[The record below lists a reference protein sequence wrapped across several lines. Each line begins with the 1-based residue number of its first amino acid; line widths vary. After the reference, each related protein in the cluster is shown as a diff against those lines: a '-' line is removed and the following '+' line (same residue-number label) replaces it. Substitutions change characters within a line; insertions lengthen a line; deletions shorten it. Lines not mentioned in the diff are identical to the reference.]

1 MPDGPRHRMTED
13 LEFVYVADTMCSW
26 CWGFH
31 PVLDAIDGR
40 YEIPIRVV
48 VGGLR
53 PGPSAEVLDARF
65 RAMLASHWHHVAAA
79 SGQPFDEAPL
89 GWEGWRYDTELP
101 AIAVVT
107 MRELE
112 PKVALDFFGR
122 LQRAFYAEATDI
134 TDPDAYPA
142 LLESFPVDPG
152 RFMDLLGSEEM
163 KKRAWQDFAFAR
175 RLGITGFPT
184 LLLREGDTHH
194 VVTHGWQPFERLEPA
209 LTAWLESRFGEAAE
223 GLFCPIDEPC

>member
-1 MPDGPRHRMTED
+1 MTED
-13 LEFVYVADTMCSW
+13 LEFVYVADAMCSW
-26 CWGFH
+26 CWGFA
-31 PVLDAIDGR
+31 PVLDAIAAR

-48 VGGLR
+48 AGGLR
-53 PGPSAEVLDARF
+53 PGPSSEVLDARF
-65 RAMLASHWHHVAAA
+65 RATLASHWHHVAEA

-89 GWEGWRYDTELP
+89 SWEGWRYDTELP
-101 AIAVVT
+101 SIAVVT

-112 PKVALDFFGR
+112 PKASLEFFAG

-134 TDPDAYPA
+134 TDPEAYPA
-142 LLESFPVDPG
+142 LLEGFPVDAG
-152 RFMDLLGSEEM
+152 RFIELLGSEEM

-184 LLLREGDTHH
+184 LLLREDDTHH

-209 LTAWLESRFGEAAE
+209 LTAWLGSRFGEAAQ
-223 GLFCPIDEPC
+223 GLLCPIDEPC

>member
-1 MPDGPRHRMTED
+1 MPDRVGSRVTPE
-13 LEFVYVADTMCSW
+13 LEFVYVADPMCSW
-26 CWGFH
+26 CWGFA
-31 PVLDAIDGR
+31 PVVGAVGDR
-40 YEIPIRVV
+40 YEIPLQVV

-53 PGPSAEVLDARF
+53 PGPSAEVLDAGF
-65 RAMLASHWHHVAAA
+65 RATLASHWHHVAEA
-79 SGQPFDEAPL
+79 SGQPFDETPL

-112 PKVALDFFGR
+112 PKATLEFFGR

-134 TDPDAYPA
+134 TDPATYPA
-142 LLESFPVDPG
+142 LLDGFAVDPA
-152 RFMDLLGSEEM
+152 RFVDLLGSDGM

-194 VVTHGWQPFERLEPA
+194 VVTHGWQPFARLEPA
-209 LTAWLESRFGEAAE
+209 LTAWLESRFGEAAA